1 MSLESLC
8 RLFGYTRQAYWKSRT
23 SSIVDAMDDT
33 ALLHEVREI
42 RRELP
47 RLGVRKLQVM
57 LYQRGHDVGRD
68 RLFDLLREAGMLVS
82 RKRFRARTTDSRHWM
97 RKWDNLIRDV
107 VPVCMNQVWVSDT
120 GLRGVWSGKRERNAC
135 VGNNLLLPLEKGE
148 GMNQIYFEAN
158 GEKLLSRIGMTKSE
172 FARQMGI
179 RKQNVKALFRTK
191 NLETI
196 YKAAMVL
203 DVPFEMLVGYVEEP
217 ELNEMPIVPIM
228 EDIDEITEDD
238 IPEGNTKED
247 RRKRQDLIYA
257 FYMGWKRKNPEQKKY
272 NIALKDDINIRAV
285 SLDETA
291 AQASL
296 TYLSTLAVLQLDAIL
311 TNAWLV
317 KTVPSKQNTKNQR
330 SFERIL
336 IMEYV
341 CIGVGRVKMT
351 VGVRRSDNSKIQY
364 CITAIDAGKIK
375 QEAE

>member
-1 MSLESLC
+1 M
-8 RLFGYTRQAYWKSRT
+8 F
-23 SSIVDAMDDT
+23 
-33 ALLHEVREI
+33 
-42 RRELP
+42 
-47 RLGVRKLQVM
+47 
-57 LYQRGHDVGRD
+57 
-68 RLFDLLREAGMLVS
+68 
-82 RKRFRARTTDSRHWM
+82 
-97 RKWDNLIRDV
+97 
-107 VPVCMNQVWVSDT
+107 
-120 GLRGVWSGKRERNAC
+120 
-135 VGNNLLLPLEKGE
+135 
-148 GMNQIYFEAN
+148 MNQIYFEAN
-158 GEKLLSRIGMTKSE
+158 GEELLERIGMTKSE

-196 YKAAMVL
+196 YKAATVIG
-203 DVPFEMLVGYVEEP
+203 VPFEMLVGYVEEP
-217 ELNEMPIVPIM
+217 DLREMPIAPIV
-228 EDIDEITEDD
+228 EDSDEIAEDD
-238 IPEGNTKED
+238 IPVGNTKEA

-272 NIALKDDINIRAV
+272 NIALRDDINIRAV

-330 SFERIL
+330 SFERML

-341 CIGVGRVKMT
+341 CTGVGRVKMT
-351 VGVRRSDNSKIQY
+351 VGVRRSDKTKIQY
-364 CITAIDAGKIK
+364 CITAIDTGKIK

>member
-1 MSLESLC
+1 
-8 RLFGYTRQAYWKSRT
+8 
-23 SSIVDAMDDT
+23 
-33 ALLHEVREI
+33 
-42 RRELP
+42 
-47 RLGVRKLQVM
+47 
-57 LYQRGHDVGRD
+57 
-68 RLFDLLREAGMLVS
+68 
-82 RKRFRARTTDSRHWM
+82 
-97 RKWDNLIRDV
+97 
-107 VPVCMNQVWVSDT
+107 
-120 GLRGVWSGKRERNAC
+120 
-135 VGNNLLLPLEKGE
+135 
-148 GMNQIYFEAN
+148 MNQIYFEAN
-158 GEKLLSRIGMTKSE
+158 GEKLLERIGMTKSE

-196 YKAAMVL
+196 YKAATVIG
-203 DVPFEMLVGYVEEP
+203 VPFEMLVGYVEEP
-217 ELNEMPIVPIM
+217 DLNEMPIVPVV
-228 EDIDEITEDD
+228 EDTDEIAEDD
-238 IPEGNTKED
+238 IPVGNTKEA

-272 NIALKDDINIRAV
+272 NIALRDDINIRAV

-330 SFERIL
+330 SFERML

-341 CIGVGRVKMT
+341 CTGVGRVKMT
-351 VGVRRSDNSKIQY
+351 VGVRRSDKTKIQY
-364 CITAIDAGKIK
+364 CITAIDTGKIK

>member
-1 MSLESLC
+1 
-8 RLFGYTRQAYWKSRT
+8 
-23 SSIVDAMDDT
+23 
-33 ALLHEVREI
+33 
-42 RRELP
+42 
-47 RLGVRKLQVM
+47 
-57 LYQRGHDVGRD
+57 
-68 RLFDLLREAGMLVS
+68 
-82 RKRFRARTTDSRHWM
+82 
-97 RKWDNLIRDV
+97 
-107 VPVCMNQVWVSDT
+107 
-120 GLRGVWSGKRERNAC
+120 
-135 VGNNLLLPLEKGE
+135 
-148 GMNQIYFEAN
+148 MNQIYFEAN
-158 GEKLLSRIGMTKSE
+158 GEELLSRIGMTKSE

-196 YKAAMVL
+196 YKAAMVMG
-203 DVPFEMLVGYVEEP
+203 VPFEMLVGYVEEP
-217 ELNEMPIVPIM
+217 DLREMPVAPIV
-228 EDIDEITEDD
+228 EDSDEIAEDD
-238 IPEGNTKED
+238 IPVGNTKEA

-272 NIALKDDINIRAV
+272 NIALRDDINIRAV

-330 SFERIL
+330 SFERML

-341 CIGVGRVKMT
+341 CTGVGRVKMT
-351 VGVRRSDNSKIQY
+351 VGVRRSDKTKVQY
-364 CITAIDAGKIK
+364 CITAIDTGKIK

>member
-1 MSLESLC
+1 ME
-8 RLFGYTRQAYWKSRT
+8 
-23 SSIVDAMDDT
+23 
-33 ALLHEVREI
+33 
-42 RRELP
+42 
-47 RLGVRKLQVM
+47 
-57 LYQRGHDVGRD
+57 
-68 RLFDLLREAGMLVS
+68 
-82 RKRFRARTTDSRHWM
+82 
-97 RKWDNLIRDV
+97 
-107 VPVCMNQVWVSDT
+107 
-120 GLRGVWSGKRERNAC
+120 
-135 VGNNLLLPLEKGE
+135 
-148 GMNQIYFEAN
+148 QIYFEAN

-179 RKQNVKALFRTK
+179 RKQNVKALFRSK
-191 NLETI
+191 NLDTI

-203 DVPFEMLVGYVEEP
+203 GVPFEMLVGYVEEP
-217 ELNEMPIVPIM
+217 DLNEMPIASIV
-228 EDIDEITEDD
+228 EGIDEITEDD
-238 IPEGNTKED
+238 IPAGNTKED

-272 NIALKDDINIRAV
+272 NIALRDDINIRAV

-330 SFERIL
+330 SFERML

-341 CIGVGRVKMT
+341 CTGVGRVKMT
-351 VGVRRSDNSKIQY
+351 VGVRRSDKTKIQY
-364 CITAIDAGKIK
+364 CITAIDTGKIK